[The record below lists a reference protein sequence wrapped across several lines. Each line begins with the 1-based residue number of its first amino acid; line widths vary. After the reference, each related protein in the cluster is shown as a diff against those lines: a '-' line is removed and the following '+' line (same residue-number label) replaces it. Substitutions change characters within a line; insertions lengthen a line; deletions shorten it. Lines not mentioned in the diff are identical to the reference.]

1 MVFVKPLAIV
11 ISVNNIIP
19 EKIQNR
25 IRYKMDPPRK
35 KMEFDTSGGGA
46 EANKTPNSLQI
57 ASTSTSMKSNP
68 TAAAETSSSHS
79 TTTTSRHN
87 DAPATISNKNLGDL
101 RREREE
107 RAVTNGR
114 QLNNNQLNNNQFNKT
129 RDTSPKSE
137 ERSDPNKSVTVAVTI
152 DLTSDNDEDDDD
164 YAASVALA

>member
-1 MVFVKPLAIV
+1 
-11 ISVNNIIP
+11 
-19 EKIQNR
+19 
-25 IRYKMDPPRK
+25 
-35 KMEFDTSGGGA
+35 MEFDTSGGGA

-107 RAVTNGR
+107 RAVTNGH
-114 QLNNNQLNNNQFNKT
+114 
-129 RDTSPKSE
+129 E
-137 ERSDPNKSVTVAVTI
+137 E
-152 DLTSDNDEDDDD
+152 
-164 YAASVALA
+164 AASLALARSLSQHHPSAASSSSSDEAASLALARLLSQEQQPLISPSLPLTALYAHLKSDANRH